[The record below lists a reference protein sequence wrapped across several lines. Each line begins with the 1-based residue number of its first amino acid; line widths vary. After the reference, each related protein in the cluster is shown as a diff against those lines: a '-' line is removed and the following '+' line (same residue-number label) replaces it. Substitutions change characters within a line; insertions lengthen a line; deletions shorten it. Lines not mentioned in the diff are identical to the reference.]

1 MFEEA
6 ASGVGTSGLNYMG
19 YESPIHTT
27 VEELDAAEE
36 EPILDVEDVQMEPYN
51 YMDVEKQ
58 QNDQDYERNS
68 IRKYRMIKRKP
79 AQTFYCR
86 PCNKEIKYPSKIA
99 EHLRKHTGERP
110 FQCQIC
116 GAGFSQG
123 HVLKVHL
130 RGHHGEL
137 PYKCSFCTHSF
148 ESLTL
153 KKQHEKT
160 HYQPNSKDGVD
171 EDEIVIQETVEA
183 GQVAGTAHVDEVA
196 VENHIYACPI
206 LECSMHSHS
215 REEVEEHIAVVHGEM
230 QEWMDDGTV
239 YTDGTEAVVVE
250 EAEEGTSQV
259 VETEPHPI
267 IVDEGEQQYDYY
279 PYEESAV
286 VIETDRVEAAGEL
299 EHPQI
304 RMESDMGQA
313 LEVAQEGV
321 AVHHHQIYEHFT
333 YIDDPNVPPPTE
345 EIEVETTEQQYIV
358 NVEAP
363 SSHLP
368 LQQTVIYGGVEE
380 NDLDLFDL
388 PQNDEGEERVRV
400 LIDPKPP
407 KKGRLTYDEYY
418 DRMIN
423 KNMQE
428 MEVDAA
434 TIEMAAP
441 MHHVSMMTEEGPV
454 MIAQPLRRIRRNRL
468 IRSQSD
474 RPHGARNLDWIIDA
488 VARGLDVDSASPHNR
503 RKPVMHKCQYCG
515 RIDKYPSKIK
525 AHLRT
530 HTGEKP
536 FKCDICGMT
545 FAQRTPMRLHVRRHL
560 DQKPYICTIEG
571 CDLRF
576 VSGALLNYHQQ
587 TKHFLTKRYICLKGC
602 GRFFASARNQRN
614 HESRCFYSTEQAHEF
629 GDAIYE
635 QLVYNDQEE
644 EEEASDNEVN
654 EELEHALEVVENTM
668 LVPKEQIVEE
678 KPFG

>member
-1 MFEEA
+1 
-6 ASGVGTSGLNYMG
+6 
-19 YESPIHTT
+19 
-27 VEELDAAEE
+27 
-36 EPILDVEDVQMEPYN
+36 MEPYN

-86 PCNKEIKYPSKIA
+86 PCKKEIKYPSKIA

-123 HVLKVHL
+123 HVL
-130 RGHHGEL
+130 
-137 PYKCSFCTHSF
+137 
-148 ESLTL
+148 
-153 KKQHEKT
+153 KT

-215 REEVEEHIAVVHGEM
+215 REE
-230 QEWMDDGTV
+230 
-239 YTDGTEAVVVE
+239 
-250 EAEEGTSQV
+250 
-259 VETEPHPI
+259 
-267 IVDEGEQQYDYY
+267 
-279 PYEESAV
+279 
-286 VIETDRVEAAGEL
+286 
-299 EHPQI
+299 
-304 RMESDMGQA
+304 
-313 LEVAQEGV
+313 
-321 AVHHHQIYEHFT
+321 IYEHFT

-488 VARGLDVDSASPHNR
+488 VARNLINSFIIVNKGVVQGLDVDSASPHNR

-587 TKHFLTKRYICLKGC
+587 TKHFLTKR
-602 GRFFASARNQRN
+602 
-614 HESRCFYSTEQAHEF
+614 TEQAHEF

-678 KPFG
+678 KPLQKDNNQQKLVRPPKMLSVETLHGLVIEPKKPTPVQYGESSTMTDVLQVHDRETDPMECRSIAVGTEADEQKPTADGTIGLLESLLRESAASRKILDRLDPFHANSIVQLQPIRTSVVNTLSSMTLPVVSMSCGTAGRTAILIGETDHDTWCSHEGKVIIAQRSRVNLWIFFYFPDFLFYFLYQPFSSLQAAKRTNE